1 MSRTTYTIALVSE
14 KEGVTFARGL
24 PLMTLGTA
32 QRHAATVRAAGLT
45 CVAVNVAES
54 SNAPQWAETF
64 KRAPRHG

>member
-14 KEGVTFARGL
+14 REGVTLARGL
-24 PLMTLGTA
+24 PSMTLETA
-32 QRHAATVRAAGLT
+32 QRHAATVRASGVH

-64 KRAPRHG
+64 KRVPRNG